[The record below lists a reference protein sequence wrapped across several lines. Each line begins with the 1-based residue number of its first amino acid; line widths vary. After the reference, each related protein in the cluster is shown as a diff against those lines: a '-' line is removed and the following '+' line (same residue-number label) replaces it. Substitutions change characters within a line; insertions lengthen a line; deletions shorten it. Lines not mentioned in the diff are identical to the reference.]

1 MAEERVTTYETPSG
15 TNTTT
20 VIHEGPA
27 RSSNGAGWL
36 FGLVLLIAVLAA
48 VYFMVIRNDSGTA
61 KDNAIANAATEVGT
75 AAKQVG
81 NAAQDAANSLEAP
94 PK

>member
-1 MAEERVTTYETPSG
+1 MTEERVTIHESPPG

-36 FGLVLLIAVLAA
+36 FGIVLLIAVLAV
-48 VYFMVIRNDSGTA
+48 VYLMAIRNDTPSA
-61 KDNAIANAATEVGT
+61 KDRAIAGAATQVGE
-75 AAKQVG
+75 AARKVG
-81 NAAQDAANSLEAP
+81 NAAEEAVKP
-94 PK
+94 